1 MVRKEFAGC
10 LSSFELMDSISVKSV
25 EMNVDL
31 KCPINDNLE
40 FYVLVELS
48 ADNNFI
54 NSTIQEFLEKALVEE
69 IIIDATIADQP
80 SLVQVINKL
89 IKVQ

>member
-1 MVRKEFAGC
+1 M
-10 LSSFELMDSISVKSV
+10 
-25 EMNVDL
+25 
-31 KCPINDNLE
+31 CPINDNLE

-54 NSTIQEFLEKALVEE
+54 NLAIEELLEKALTEE

-80 SLVQVINKL
+80 SQIQVIHISKHFKINYF
-89 IKVQ
+89 I